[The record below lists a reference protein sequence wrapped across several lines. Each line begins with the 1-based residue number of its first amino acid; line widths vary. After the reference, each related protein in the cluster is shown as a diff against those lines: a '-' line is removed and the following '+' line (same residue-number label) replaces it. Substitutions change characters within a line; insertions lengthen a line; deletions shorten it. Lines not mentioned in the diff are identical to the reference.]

1 MKPHVVID
9 ARMATDGGIG
19 TYLQNLVPRIAT
31 ARASWHFTVL
41 GDPGDLQA
49 LGWHAHANVT
59 IRAQHTPIFSL
70 GEQLR
75 VPLDTPRGASLFWAP
90 NYNVPA
96 FLPRV
101 PLVVTIHDVNHVALA
116 ELMGSTLRREYA
128 RWMMGRTLRIA
139 TRLMFD
145 TEFTRR
151 EAERLFGA
159 TAARGDVV
167 HLAVSEDW
175 KTARD
180 ATPRRPVAEPYFL
193 YVGNV
198 KPHKNVPLLL
208 QAFAQVRDRLPHRMV
223 LIGRRDGLR
232 ADPDVAAALE
242 QLGDRALY
250 LGEVNRR
257 TVQQYVVHAEALVTA
272 SLYEGFGLPP
282 LEAMAAGC
290 PCVVSN
296 AGSFPEVCG
305 DAPLYCDP
313 HDVRSVAEAMRRVAE
328 DPALRRQLVERGHRR
343 VECFSWDRAAAAS
356 AGVLDAVVAGQAAVA

>member
-1 MKPHVVID
+1 
-9 ARMATDGGIG
+9 MATDGGIG
-19 TYLQNLVPRIAT
+19 TYLQNLVPRIAST
-31 ARASWHFTVL
+31 RPRWFFTVL
-41 GDPGDLQA
+41 GNPADLHA
-49 LGWHAHANVT
+49 LGWHAHPNVT
-59 IRAQHTPIFSL
+59 IRPQQSRIFSV
-70 GEQLR
+70 GEQARL
-75 VPLDTPRGASLFWAP
+75 PLDTPRGATLFWAP

-96 FLPRV
+96 LLPHL

-116 ELMGSTLRREYA
+116 ELMGSALRRAYA
-128 RWMMGRTLRIA
+128 RWMMRRTLRVA
-139 TRLMFD
+139 QRVLFD

-159 TAARGDVV
+159 AAARGSVV

-175 KTARD
+175 KSARD
-180 ATPRRPVAEPYFL
+180 ASPRRPMPEPYFV

-208 QAFAQVRDRLPHRMV
+208 RAFGRLADSLPHRLV

-232 ADPDVAAALE
+232 ADPAVARELE
-242 QLGDRALY
+242 RLGERALY

-290 PCVVSN
+290 PCVVSR
-296 AGSFPEVCG
+296 AGSLPEVCG
-305 DAPLYCDP
+305 DAALYCDP
-313 HDVRSVAEAMRRVAE
+313 RDEASVAEMMRRVVT
-328 DPALRRQLVERGHRR
+328 DDALRAELVARGQAR
-343 VECFSWDRAAAAS
+343 VREFSWDRAAAETA
-356 AGVLDAVVAGQAAVA
+356 AVLDGAIAGKHSAAS